1 MKSVSAVLLSTL
13 FAASTVQ
20 GYQQLPFNLFQA
32 RPEVQARDL
41 FTSIQSIFH
50 YTVFQA
56 QFGYDLYDGIVLG
69 LQANSSNYNHGC
81 YQSWKSLQAEIVK
94 MPAYFNAIASNG
106 GGQNTVIDQI
116 TTVPWYQPGTY
127 FKLFKRIQELGAL
140 VFAMYDLCFIDDLVI
155 AVGRTVNSFS
165 GGFSTATTLVTYVVF
180 DLLSLNQGNSDLN
193 TMMNFIE
200 KNNGVSATLSVN
212 DQAQGVGKSYGRI
225 FTKIFNMQ
233 VPDVQYNQF

>member
-32 RPEVQARDL
+32 RPEVQARDV
-41 FTSIQSIFH
+41 FASIQSIF
-50 YTVFQA
+50 YYSVYQA
-56 QFGYDLYDGIVLG
+56 QFGYDLYDGMVLG

-81 YQSWKSLQAEIVK
+81 YLSWKALQAEIVK
-94 MPAYFNAIASNG
+94 MPAYFTALGSNG

-140 VFAMYDLCFIDDLVI
+140 GFAMYDLCYIDDLVI

-180 DLLSLNQGNSDLN
+180 NLFSMTNGSGDLN
-193 TMMNFIE
+193 TMMNYIE
-200 KNNGVSATLSVN
+200 RNNGVSATLTDN
-212 DQAQGVGKSYGRI
+212 MQAQGVGKSYGRI
-225 FTKIFNMQ
+225 FT
-233 VPDVQYNQF
+233 